1 MAVVKARIDNYIY
14 DVVSLAEYNSNPN
27 LYRGQFVAVDLHDG
41 YLYPLRNNPN
51 DQRPG
56 MIDVG
61 QAQFF
66 NRPMGNQ
73 CPMYSSQ
80 NIIDFSK
87 ASSTKDVIEAQA
99 KLAKEEKAILTS
111 IDNIFTPPTSP
122 DDTPEMSLL
131 KEAITKKHID
141 IDKYE
146 QRFGSNYNN
155 DKRLLKKNNITFGK
169 MRNVCRNLDIK
180 ATLVLEDKNGDVPN
194 PMNDRIQICLTD
206 GFEGDDEVDK

>member
-14 DVVSLAEYNSNPN
+14 DVVPLNEYNANPN
-27 LYRGQFVAVDLHDG
+27 FYRGQFVAIDIHDG
-41 YLYPLRNNPN
+41 YLYPLRSNPN

-61 QAQFF
+61 QVQFF
-66 NRPMGNQ
+66 NRPMGTQ
-73 CPMYSSQ
+73 CPVYSSQ

-99 KLAKEEKAILTS
+99 RLASEERAILTS
-111 IDNIFTPPTSP
+111 IDNVFTPPRNT
-122 DDTPEMSLL
+122 DDTPEMSVL

-155 DKRLLKKNNITFGK
+155 DKRLLKKSSITFGK
-169 MRNVCRNLDIK
+169 LRNVCKNLDIR
-180 ATLVLEDKNGDVPN
+180 ATLVLEDKNSDVPN
-194 PMNDRIQICLTD
+194 PMNEKFEMCITD
-206 GFEGDDEVDK
+206 GFEEDDNQ